1 MASMAEVF
9 NRFADDYQ
17 RNRILSFEQQKLI
30 RDIRQCRTDV
40 LGGHLTACSSCGHI
54 KVHYNSCGNRHC
66 PQCQGVNKEKWILE
80 RSYDLLE
87 VKYFHVVFTLPSEL
101 RSICYQ
107 NQRLIYNLLFSC
119 AWQTLDDFSRDPK
132 QGLMA
137 RMGMIS
143 VLHTWTQ
150 TMLYHPHIHC
160 IVPAGGL
167 DEEGNWQTTKSKGEF
182 LFHVTAMAR
191 TFRGKVLEQLIKFY
205 KARQL
210 VLEGKISHLQQY
222 QNFWKLKKELYET
235 DWVVHTEVPLKNSGS
250 VLEYLGRYTH
260 KIAISNYRIKA
271 IDEDGITF
279 TYLDRANKNKQE
291 TMQLSAEKF
300 IRRFLLHVLPRG
312 FCKIRHYGFLSTR
325 IKQQRLAQI
334 RVSLKMKEQG
344 PKPKL
349 TVKDVLSI
357 TKGIDPDLCPECKQ
371 GIMVCIQE
379 LPRLR
384 GSPNFNLCS

>member
-1 MASMAEVF
+1 M
-9 NRFADDYQ
+9 
-17 RNRILSFEQQKLI
+17 
-30 RDIRQCRTDV
+30 
-40 LGGHLTACSSCGHI
+40 
-54 KVHYNSCGNRHC
+54 
-66 PQCQGVNKEKWILE
+66 
-80 RSYDLLE
+80 
-87 VKYFHVVFTLPSEL
+87 
-101 RSICYQ
+101 
-107 NQRLIYNLLFSC
+107 
-119 AWQTLDDFSRDPK
+119 
-132 QGLMA
+132 
-137 RMGMIS
+137 
-143 VLHTWTQ
+143 
-150 TMLYHPHIHC
+150 
-160 IVPAGGL
+160 
-167 DEEGNWQTTKSKGEF
+167 
-182 LFHVTAMAR
+182 
-191 TFRGKVLEQLIKFY
+191 
-205 KARQL
+205 
-210 VLEGKISHLQQY
+210 
-222 QNFWKLKKELYET
+222 
-235 DWVVHTEVPLKNSGS
+235 HTEVFLKNSGS

-291 TMQLSAEKF
+291 TMRLPAEKF